1 MPKHAAGDVTIGF
14 CEETS
19 EMLRMCCLWNLNVWF
34 ASFRLFILNLF
45 SRCHRWK
52 PSSCAWD
59 CLRGEKKPLIKS
71 IRDIFYVL
79 IKLLH
84 VRRSAN
90 FTTMLQF
97 YSVIRAGPPF
107 PSLLVT
113 SGGLFHMCWV
123 YFICYSGNEPI
134 ERVVFR
140 EEPLQK
146 ERWKFIGQAAHIP
159 YKMVLQF
166 SSLLLITAADLPLA
180 TRENSIG
187 NQITDWLWVAVC
199 GSVCLNPRQSLLGV
213 QKSLWCHSA
222 LCSSW
227 QECVQLW
234 LPAAVSSLTAW
245 SSFPLASQLKHGY
258 RYGPSHWYSLD
269 NDNQSVSLYSL
280 VNGSRIK

>member
-1 MPKHAAGDVTIGF
+1 
-14 CEETS
+14 
-19 EMLRMCCLWNLNVWF
+19 
-34 ASFRLFILNLF
+34 
-45 SRCHRWK
+45 
-52 PSSCAWD
+52 
-59 CLRGEKKPLIKS
+59 
-71 IRDIFYVL
+71 
-79 IKLLH
+79 
-84 VRRSAN
+84 
-90 FTTMLQF
+90 MLQF

-187 NQITDWLWVAVC
+187 NQITDWL
-199 GSVCLNPRQSLLGV
+199 
-213 QKSLWCHSA
+213 
-222 LCSSW
+222 
-227 QECVQLW
+227 
-234 LPAAVSSLTAW
+234 
-245 SSFPLASQLKHGY
+245 
-258 RYGPSHWYSLD
+258 
-269 NDNQSVSLYSL
+269 
-280 VNGSRIK
+280 